1 MSLAKVSQ
9 RAENSVVGKET
20 GLSDHIPS
28 LLGEDNHALLF
39 DSRSLDGDQVSF
51 PLAERDLALL
61 VIDTGVIRDVDL
73 AAERFSER
81 EEASCAV
88 GLSSLRELS
97 PKTLSEHRETLSEVT
112 YRRAQHIV
120 NENQRVLDAAKAL
133 RTDGPEVLG
142 EILSASQ
149 ASLRDDY
156 DVSGKEIDLAVE
168 TCLGRGAYGARMI
181 GLGDS
186 GALYAL
192 VDESSLSLLQVALD
206 GAFTEHGYQAPATY
220 VVGPS
225 RGALRH

>member
-1 MSLAKVSQ
+1 MHHPMICQLA
-9 RAENSVVGKET
+9 NT
-20 GLSDHIPS
+20 
-28 LLGEDNHALLF
+28 
-39 DSRSLDGDQVSF
+39 
-51 PLAERDLALL
+51 
-61 VIDTGVIRDVDL
+61 
-73 AAERFSER
+73 AERFSER
-81 EEASCAV
+81 EEASDAV
-88 GLSSLRELS
+88 KISSLRELS
-97 PKTLSEHRETLSEVT
+97 PKSLPEHRDSLSAVT

-133 RTDGPEVLG
+133 RTEGPESLG

-156 DVSGKEIDLAVE
+156 DASGKEIDLAVE
-168 TCLGRGAYGARMI
+168 TCLAQGAYGARMT
-181 GLGDS
+181 GLGES

-192 VDESSLSLLQVALD
+192 VDENNLSLLQVALD